1 MGKKEIF
8 FSSVTQNHVTANVSA
23 QYKTSASQSGQNGQ
37 ASTIVSTFYGL
48 TTKEHYCRLIVIAL
62 HIALNERPLSNF
74 PDLINLQKKNGLTF
88 LEGRSHE
95 KACAEFIDLL
105 PDIIRSDTKN
115 ILSSFC
121 FCFFSI
127 AMDLKHG
134 REALKTLLYS
144 KVVVRG
150 QSVELLLE
158 CTYMD
163 EYGRDSK
170 SSKRA
175 SDDVCSII
183 FQKI

>member
-1 MGKKEIF
+1 MPNLLIF
-8 FSSVTQNHVTANVSA
+8 YLTLLEVIP
-23 QYKTSASQSGQNGQ
+23 K
-37 ASTIVSTFYGL
+37 IFYPAF
-48 TTKEHYCRLIVIAL
+48 V
-62 HIALNERPLSNF
+62 
-74 PDLINLQKKNGLTF
+74 
-88 LEGRSHE
+88 
-95 KACAEFIDLL
+95 
-105 PDIIRSDTKN
+105 
-115 ILSSFC
+115 
-121 FCFFSI
+121 FFSI
-127 AMDLKHG
+127 AVDLEHG

-163 EYGRDSK
+163 EYGGDSK